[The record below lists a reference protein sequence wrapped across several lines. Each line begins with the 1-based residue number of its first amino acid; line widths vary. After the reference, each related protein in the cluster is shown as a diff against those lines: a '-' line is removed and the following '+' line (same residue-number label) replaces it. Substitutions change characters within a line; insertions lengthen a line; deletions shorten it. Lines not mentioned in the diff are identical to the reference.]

1 MALQRNTSLGLLLL
15 LAAVLAIPSGTTL
28 AADTVRGVTDTEIII
43 GTMTDLSG
51 VTAVQSVNNV
61 NAVRMAFD
69 EANANGGVHG
79 RKIKYIVED
88 MQYQVPKAVQ
98 AMNKLVNRDNIFFAI
113 VNGGTPMNDAVM
125 PMMFEK
131 NVPNVFPLTAARS
144 MYEPFNKFKFGQFA
158 SYYDE
163 MRSGVKYFAEQKGR
177 KSICAMYQ
185 DSDFGR
191 DVFAGAEAEAHALGL
206 QIIAQTAH
214 APTDTD
220 FTSAVTKLRE
230 ANCDMVVLGTIVRD
244 TIIILQTAHKQG
256 WNPDFVGQV
265 ATYSTAIAEAP
276 GNPAEGFYAMTPA
289 LYAYPDDP
297 RPEVKHVRREVQGT
311 LWLRRELPRRNRLY
325 RRAVRISRARQ
336 GGARPYARQLHQR
349 FGEHAG
355 LSRHLRFP
363 AADHYAYQP
372 PCRQPVIPDCGA
384 QRALGAG
391 GARTT
396 RLLSASPKHCCRWS
410 SGSGALVKCRP
421 RKRRARPLRLTA
433 PVVPE
438 HPLQE
443 PMAVRLRLEH

>member
-1 MALQRNTSLGLLLL
+1 MALQRNALSRLLLF
-15 LAAVLAIPSGTTL
+15 AATLAIPSGTTL
-28 AADTVRGVTDTEIII
+28 AAGPVRGVTDTEIII

-51 VTAVQSVNNV
+51 VTAVQAVNNV

-144 MYEPFNKFKFGQFA
+144 MYEPFNRFKFGQFA

-163 MRSGVKYFAEQKGR
+163 MRAGVKYFVEQKGR
-177 KSICAMYQ
+177 KAICAMYQ

-191 DVFAGAEAEAHALGL
+191 DVLAGAEAEAQALGL
-206 QIIAQTAH
+206 KILARTAH

-230 ANCDMVVLGTIVRD
+230 ANCDMVVLGTIIRD

-297 RPEVKHVRREVQGT
+297 RPAVNAFAAKYKARYGFDVNFLGETGYTAAQFVLAVLDEAGRDLT
-311 LWLRRELPRRNRLY
+311 LDSFINALESMRDY
-325 RRAVRISRARQ
+325 HDI
-336 GGARPYARQLHQR
+336 
-349 FGEHAG
+349 FGSPPLTITPINHHAANQSFLTVVHNG
-355 LSRHLRFP
+355 RWV
-363 AADHYAYQP
+363 
-372 PCRQPVIPDCGA
+372 PVEPEP
-384 QRALGAG
+384 LGY
-391 GARTT
+391 
-396 RLLSASPKHCCRWS
+396 
-410 SGSGALVKCRP
+410 
-421 RKRRARPLRLTA
+421 
-433 PVVPE
+433 
-438 HPLQE
+438 
-443 PMAVRLRLEH
+443 